1 MIKIINV
8 KSGPSK
14 RLIYYVDF
22 LQINDITGIC
32 FTTTNRNDIQSSG
45 GEGTLRSPQFQT
57 FFWYISSAMN
67 SLPNSAPITIHGS
80 NTFFKFRS
88 QLQAQN
94 HAFYWCTCFS
104 TYWSLCLLP
113 WRLLFCIYMFSSCN
127 WIVKDRR
134 DGGVFSLKLTLIGP
148 ALKTGSKVCSEFHP
162 QFPTC
167 TTECFT
173 CTRNTKHSRQRIQNT
188 CTRNTKHSRHLERI
202 QDQGQTHRLY
212 HVCAFSKTQFLWQ
225 HIWQLVNWKQQ
236 QWFPN
241 LSKLK
246 RVQPAVLRGN
256 S

>member
-1 MIKIINV
+1 MAAT
-8 KSGPSK
+8 PSSNFALNFK
-14 RLIYYVDF
+14 HKTVHF
-22 LQINDITGIC
+22 TDI
-32 FTTTNRNDIQSSG
+32 
-45 GEGTLRSPQFQT
+45 LV
-57 FFWYISSAMN
+57 
-67 SLPNSAPITIHGS
+67 SLPIDHFVLFLGDFCFVFTCSHLVTGLWRIGGMEGS
-80 NTFFKFRS
+80 
-88 QLQAQN
+88 
-94 HAFYWCTCFS
+94 
-104 TYWSLCLLP
+104 
-113 WRLLFCIYMFSSCN
+113 
-127 WIVKDRR
+127 
-134 DGGVFSLKLTLIGP
+134 VFSLKLTLIGP